1 MEFEKAIFRVYERC
15 VEGLGESETSVRAC
29 RIFEYAALGGAVFFL
44 GTLIVLHTTYVGEG
58 VLTLG
63 GAGSTGGCL
72 PGVLAGYA
80 GYSSSGD
87 PFELPDDTL
96 LGINVSPTFLAPP
109 LEDDDYFDPEEESGA
124 GRRRLA
130 SSWTS
135 SSAMAFMTGMTGM
148 TGMAGPLAAQFALG
162 SASTLTQ
169 STHRWLRAD
178 EDKKDKEVGAAA
190 TSTNGKDGAST
201 APKFDKGPN
210 NATYDYLFA
219 ESRALIFMDQNMR
232 SEHKFTVYNATLDD
246 ACFGT
251 GLAPLLLPLG
261 GVDVAVTN
269 MVMHTVKKGGLI
281 KTKADDYYGWGT
293 ADIVLYH
300 DFAEWASFKLS
311 ILLVSV
317 FAFFVLSCTTAL
329 LVRILISSGVVL
341 LFPIFWLFGVP
352 IFNNRI
358 ISLSYPWLGVP
369 MEMLR
374 NSNRSPYP
382 FLMSHV
388 SKIVLYYTL
397 YEAAQ
402 FTFSLWFY
410 GNAYPGQ
417 KELWLY
423 AIVML
428 WEYYSM
434 IYVRSKLSIA
444 IFPRASLALF
454 LVYHF
459 YLYSQPTGFHLL
471 ALLVMFLFL
480 AYLMAACVRKFEV
493 PCYTRGGVSMDAPR
507 ALMNMVPWPTWQQAL
522 VTTDPNPNPSSSP
535 SPTRYQFPSLCLSL
549 CPSSTP
555 SPSPSYLASGREHIS
570 TGDAGVRHECL
581 HGYSAA
587 ATGDRGRVGRAAGGR
602 GWWAGQ
608 RRR

>member
-29 RIFEYAALGGAVFFL
+29 RIFEYAALGGALFFL
-44 GTLIVLHTTYVGEG
+44 GTLIVLHTSYVGEG

-63 GAGSTGGCL
+63 GAAAAGDCL
-72 PGVLAGYA
+72 PGVLAGYE
-80 GYSSSGD
+80 GYSSSG
-87 PFELPDDTL
+87 PFVLPDDTL
-96 LGINVSPTFLAPP
+96 LGINVSPTFLPP
-109 LEDDDYFDPEEESGA
+109 PSDDDDFFDAEEDSGE
-124 GRRRLA
+124 RRRHLL
-130 SSWTS
+130 SSRTS
-135 SSAMAFMTGMTGM
+135 SSAMASSMTDMTAGIMTGI
-148 TGMAGPLAAQFALG
+148 ADPLAGLSALWP
-162 SASTLTQ
+162 ANMLTQ
-169 STHRWLRAD
+169 STHRWLRAG
-178 EDKKDKEVGAAA
+178 ENKEGQ
-190 TSTNGKDGAST
+190 GGGEGGDGEDGAST
-201 APKFDKGPN
+201 TSTATKFDTGPN

-232 SEHKFTVYNATLDD
+232 SEHKFAVYNATLDD

-269 MVMHTVKKGGLI
+269 MLMHTVKKGGLI
-281 KTKADDYYGWGT
+281 KTKANDYYGWGA

-341 LFPIFWLFGVP
+341 VFPLFWLFGVP
-352 IFNNRI
+352 VFNNRI

-374 NSNRSPYP
+374 NNNRSPYP

-388 SKIVLYYTL
+388 SKILLYYTL

-480 AYLMAACVRKFEV
+480 AYLMATCVRKFEV
-493 PCYTRGGVSMDAPR
+493 PCYNRGGVSMDTPR
-507 ALMNMVPWPTWQQAL
+507 ALMNMVPWPTSQQAL
-522 VTTDPNPNPSSSP
+522 VTNPRP
-535 SPTRYQFPSLCLSL
+535 Q
-549 CPSSTP
+549 
-555 SPSPSYLASGREHIS
+555 
-570 TGDAGVRHECL
+570 HEIMP
-581 HGYSAA
+581 
-587 ATGDRGRVGRAAGGR
+587 
-602 GWWAGQ
+602 
-608 RRR
+608 